1 MDIKPLRYFIAI
13 AKTQSFTQAAKLLGV
28 AQPAV
33 SMAIKKLEHD
43 LGLTLIHRAD
53 RNIGLTDEGKNYGC
67 MLKRSSK
74 PLTTHYSKWAN

>member
-13 AKTQSFTQAAKLLGV
+13 AKTESFTKAAQQLGV

-33 SMAIKKLEHD
+33 SMAIKKLEND

-53 RNIGLTDEGKNYGC
+53 RNIGLTDEEKNYC
-67 MLKRSSK
+67 CTQKKSFMLLMRRYWK
-74 PLTTHYSKWAN
+74 

>member
-33 SMAIKKLEHD
+33 SMAIKKLEH
-43 LGLTLIHRAD
+43 
-53 RNIGLTDEGKNYGC
+53 
-67 MLKRSSK
+67 
-74 PLTTHYSKWAN
+74 